1 MYLGRQVV
9 RSIWFPYGSKI
20 ITLAMDGQTNE
31 RFGEEFVKILDR
43 THSIISNK
51 MIEKSEKE
59 QIINEDEFWNQTTT
73 HT

>member
-1 MYLGRQVV
+1 
-9 RSIWFPYGSKI
+9 
-20 ITLAMDGQTNE
+20 MDGQTNE